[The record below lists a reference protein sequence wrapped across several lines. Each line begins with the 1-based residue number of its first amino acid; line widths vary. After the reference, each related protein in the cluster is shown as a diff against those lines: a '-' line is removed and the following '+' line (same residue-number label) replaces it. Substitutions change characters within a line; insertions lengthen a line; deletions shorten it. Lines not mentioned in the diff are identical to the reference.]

1 MPTRIRRPAA
11 AGLVAAVLAALAVL
25 LAPASPAAAH
35 NSLQAAN
42 PAQDA
47 RLSTPP
53 TQITLKFL
61 QKLDPAFTT
70 IVLSDASQRK
80 VPTSEPAVA
89 GATGIVTIGQPLA
102 NGSYTVAY
110 RVVSADGHPVQ
121 GSYSFTIADPAASA
135 AAPTASA
142 SPDVAA
148 SAADNASIASP
159 GSASPAA
166 SSSRRADGSGQ
177 MLLEAGGI
185 AVVAVVA
192 GVVALRRRRRITS

>member
-1 MPTRIRRPAA
+1 MPTRIRRPSA
-11 AGLVAAVLAALAVL
+11 AGLVAAVLAALAML

-42 PAQDA
+42 PAQDS

-70 IVLSDASQRK
+70 IVLSDADQRK
-80 VPTSEPAVA
+80 VPTSEPAVT
-89 GATGIVTIGQPLA
+89 GATGTVTITQPLA
-102 NGSYTVAY
+102 NGNYTVAY

-121 GSYSFTIADPAASA
+121 GSYSFTLADPAAA
-135 AAPTASA
+135 TASA
-142 SPDVAA
+142 APDVAA
-148 SAADNASIASP
+148 SAAANTDAVSP
-159 GSASPAA
+159 ASASPAA
-166 SSSRRADGSGQ
+166 SSRRSDGSGPI
-177 MLLEAGGI
+177 LLLAGGI

-192 GVVALRRRRRITS
+192 GVVVLRRRRATS

>member
-1 MPTRIRRPAA
+1 MPTRIRRLGVV
-11 AGLVAAVLAALAVL
+11 GLVAAVLAAMAVL
-25 LAPASPAAAH
+25 LAPATPAAAH

-80 VPTSEPAVA
+80 VPTSEPAVTA
-89 GATGIVTIGQPLA
+89 ATGRVTISQPLST
-102 NGSYTVAY
+102 GTYTVAY

-121 GSYSFTIADPAASA
+121 GSYSFTVAAPAAST

-142 SPDVAA
+142 APGVAA
-148 SAADNASIASP
+148 PAAAASP
-159 GSASPAA
+159 AAASPAA
-166 SSSRRADGSGQ
+166 SSRRSDGSGPI
-177 MLLEAGGI
+177 LLVAGGVTV
-185 AVVAVVA
+185 AVVVA
-192 GVVALRRRRRITS
+192 GVVVLRRRRRATF